1 MKLPSADQAIVSREK
16 IADYLLNPAHPD
28 NGGKA
33 EFFLSLGFSRDHWEA
48 LVAALKNLA
57 VAGDVTSATD
67 SPHGQKYVIVGRIDS
82 PGGQTPLVQSIWI
95 VDKGLAAAR
104 LVTAYPRKP

>member
-1 MKLPSADQAIVSREK
+1 MKLPGANQAVVGREK
-16 IADYLLNPAHPD
+16 ITDYLLNPAHPD

-33 EFFLSLGFSRDHWEA
+33 EFFLSLGFSRDHWETLA
-48 LVAALKNLA
+48 AALKNLA
-57 VAGDVTSATD
+57 AAGDATASTD
-67 SPHGQKYVIVGRIDS
+67 SLHGQKYVIVGRIDS

-95 VDKGLAAAR
+95 VDKGQTAAR

>member
-1 MKLPSADQAIVSREK
+1 M
-16 IADYLLNPAHPD
+16 
-28 NGGKA
+28 
-33 EFFLSLGFSRDHWEA
+33 
-48 LVAALKNLA
+48 AALKNLA
-57 VAGDVTSATD
+57 VAGDVTAATD
-67 SPHGQKYVIVGRIDS
+67 SLHGQKYVIVGRIDS